1 MLLITVDNREKDN
14 SGENKTIKKVD
25 TILKTNGNT
34 TKTINV
40 ATALCQNVVYEICI
54 VNTHMQIKYF
64 GYNMLTLVLVM
75 SISCSYYL
83 GELKSYCSILNLV
96 DSFDTIVRL
105 I

>member
-40 ATALCQNVVYEICI
+40 KSHGNKINLHPLII
-54 VNTHMQIKYF
+54 KLLNTEK
-64 GYNMLTLVLVM
+64 TVLRKDD
-75 SISCSYYL
+75 
-83 GELKSYCSILNLV
+83 G
-96 DSFDTIVRL
+96 FDE
-105 I
+105 